1 MNMKIWVLLINLF
14 LFINTTFCQNAT
26 KLITYEVFENG
37 KLQTNNTIQIVS
49 SQQSSKIINK
59 NTADLLSIDY
69 KNKKTIKT
77 GIFNNKNYTVL
88 TPFDSLVKPEITNM
102 KDTILGYV
110 CTKYNYDLFSNRIE
124 VWVTNSTTFKG
135 CPSISFVPTDGLVL
149 KYVQNGNRTIVAKKI
164 EDTNEKTSYDIEN
177 QNIVDNP
184 TFLAAQINSRYTTI
198 PIFQK
203 EQINFE
209 KIIISNQ
216 TDSINKTYRF
226 SNGNIIL
233 KKINIPK
240 EKGNYFLKLRE
251 WSNGDAYDRVG
262 SVFTIPN
269 KGKSMM
275 DAFKNGLDKLPFI
288 VDNNGEKYQGVIA
301 NENYVPAMEL
311 MRFFTPFGV
320 SHFNNK
326 RIIAGYQWSDS
337 VIYKQDVTDLIPS
350 DESEMW
356 FGVFIGNYD
365 KGGHKVSLDLQ
376 FYPEPELPNTQKLAF
391 PLFNTVNIM
400 EASGQNYGK
409 LFQNDTLEMSFT
421 IPDSVSNLELIFTTT
436 GHGGW
441 ENGDEFVPKENQIIL
456 DNQPIFQHT
465 PWRSDCGTN
474 RLHNPAS
481 GNFPNGMSSSDYSR
495 SNWCPGALT
504 PPFRIPLKNLKAGNH
519 HLKVIIDQGKN
530 EGSSFSHWCIS
541 GVLIGNKK

>member
-1 MNMKIWVLLINLF
+1 M
-14 LFINTTFCQNAT
+14 
-26 KLITYEVFENG
+26 
-37 KLQTNNTIQIVS
+37 
-49 SQQSSKIINK
+49 
-59 NTADLLSIDY
+59 
-69 KNKKTIKT
+69 
-77 GIFNNKNYTVL
+77 
-88 TPFDSLVKPEITNM
+88 
-102 KDTILGYV
+102 
-110 CTKYNYDLFSNRIE
+110 
-124 VWVTNSTTFKG
+124 
-135 CPSISFVPTDGLVL
+135 
-149 KYVQNGNRTIVAKKI
+149 
-164 EDTNEKTSYDIEN
+164 
-177 QNIVDNP
+177 
-184 TFLAAQINSRYTTI
+184 
-198 PIFQK
+198 
-203 EQINFE
+203 
-209 KIIISNQ
+209 
-216 TDSINKTYRF
+216 
-226 SNGNIIL
+226 
-233 KKINIPK
+233 
-240 EKGNYFLKLRE
+240 KLRE

-337 VIYKQDVTDLIPS
+337 VIYKQDVTDMIPS

-376 FYPEPELPNTQKLAF
+376 FYPEPELPNTKKWAF
-391 PLFNTVNIM
+391 PMFNSVNIM

-409 LFQNDTLEMSFT
+409 LFQNDTLEMNFT

-465 PWRSDCGTN
+465 PWRSDCGTY